1 MRETARPAN
10 AASAV
15 VLRRDGRVLLVQR
28 ARAPLTDTWTLPGG
42 KLEPGEHPRDAAA
55 REVREET
62 GIHVVI
68 GPHLADVEVA
78 TYRIAVYAATP
89 AYDDDARLD
98 AAAPADDAR
107 AVRWAG
113 EADLASLDV
122 PASTRDAIVRARAL
136 R

>member
-1 MRETARPAN
+1 MAESARIAN

-42 KLEPGEHPRDAAA
+42 KLEAGETPEEAAA

-62 GIHVVI
+62 GIDVLI
-68 GPHLADVEVA
+68 GAHLLDVEVA
-78 TYRIAVYAATP
+78 SHLIAVFAAKP
-89 AYDDDARLD
+89 AHDDDARLD

-107 AVRWAG
+107 AVRWVPEG
-113 EADLASLDV
+113 DLARLDA
-122 PASTRDAIVRARAL
+122 PASTRDAIARARAL